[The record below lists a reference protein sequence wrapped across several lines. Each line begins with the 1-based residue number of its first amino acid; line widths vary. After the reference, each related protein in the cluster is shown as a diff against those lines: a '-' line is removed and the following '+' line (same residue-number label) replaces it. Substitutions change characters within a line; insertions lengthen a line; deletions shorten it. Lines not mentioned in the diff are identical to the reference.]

1 MNIDDYG
8 QQRPTKHREW
18 GFKIDILGMRRRWTD
33 WRSRRRVERERLQ
46 EAIEHEE
53 RAAADL
59 GEWLRGH
66 AGKMTRDEL
75 VERLNQELRERNPE
89 KDSHEKKVS

>member
-1 MNIDDYG
+1 MRVDDYG
-8 QQRPTKHREW
+8 QKMPHKHWEI
-18 GFKIDILGMRRRWTD
+18 GFKLDILGLRRRLNE
-33 WRSRRRVERERLQ
+33 WRSRRRVERERIQ

-75 VERLNQELRERNPE
+75 VERLNQEL
-89 KDSHEKKVS
+89 KEKKA